1 MNKLHTR
8 LLPVC
13 FVLAGMTSASVNAT
27 TIASLQADASYNT
40 PVLGSHTL
48 GPTIDSGSSA
58 NVDIL
63 HFETDSSGNNVGI
76 HTYANTPS
84 QSFGS
89 RASGGGTYDVTSL
102 ITVNITG
109 VGNTFASQVIP
120 GQVYLNFPT
129 GYIFGLT
136 DFVESELKFAL
147 SVDGG
152 VANFISDAHLKRDN
166 TGLNASTTVTSG
178 GFSIGYSFSSGAGYD
193 AYTFGS
199 SIQTISG
206 LDILSPSFVGN
217 HTLVYTIFAEA
228 KGHTHAVACNGGGGG
243 GNHPV
248 NNANASDGTGTG
260 TTDCFPGSGAQS
272 GDPLEINTPEPGSM
286 TLFGVGLAMLAW
298 SRRQFRPKS
307 KLNP

>member
-40 PVLGSHTL
+40 PVLGLNPL
-48 GPTIDSGSSA
+48 GPVTASGPTA

-63 HFETDSSGNNVGI
+63 NFQTDGSGNNIGI
-76 HTYANTPS
+76 HTYADTPS

-109 VGNTFASQVIP
+109 VGNTFTSQVIP

-136 DFVESELKFAL
+136 DFVESDLKFAL

-166 TGLNASTTVTSG
+166 TGLTASTTVTSG
-178 GFSIGYSFSSGAGYD
+178 GFSIGYAFSSGAGYD

-199 SIQTISG
+199 STQTISG
-206 LDILSPSFVGN
+206 LDAINPASFGN

-228 KGHTHAVACNGGGGG
+228 KGQTHSVACNGGG
-243 GNHPV
+243 NHPGNGAV
-248 NNANASDGTGTG
+248 TGAGTADGSNG

-272 GDPLEINTPEPGSM
+272 GDPLAIDTPEPGSM
-286 TLFGVGLAMLAW
+286 TLFGMGLALLAW
-298 SRRQFRPKS
+298 SRRQFLPKP